1 MGGLDLFGCLWLF
14 FVYSFLGW
22 IAETCFCVLKYRKF
36 MNRGMLNSPLCIVYG
51 IAAVIIT
58 IGFPELFDEIPILF
72 LGCAGVSTLLE
83 WFTAKIL
90 EKLDH
95 KKWWDY
101 SSKRWNLDGY
111 ICLQYSIVWGI
122 LGVLSVKFVTPVLM
136 KLYHM
141 VPSFMMQIT
150 LWALLGVLIVDILG
164 STYIIRGSVKRND
177 TIQKIDHEL
186 YS

>member
-72 LGCAGVSTLLE
+72 LGCVELVHFLSGLQQRFLKNWIIKNGGTILLKDGILMDTSVCSILLYGVS
-83 WFTAKIL
+83 
-90 EKLDH
+90 
-95 KKWWDY
+95 
-101 SSKRWNLDGY
+101 
-111 ICLQYSIVWGI
+111 
-122 LGVLSVKFVTPVLM
+122 
-136 KLYHM
+136 
-141 VPSFMMQIT
+141 
-150 LWALLGVLIVDILG
+150 
-164 STYIIRGSVKRND
+164 
-177 TIQKIDHEL
+177 
-186 YS
+186 

>member
-14 FVYSFLGW
+14 FVYSFFGW

-51 IAAVIIT
+51 ISAVIIT

-95 KKWWDY
+95 KK
-101 SSKRWNLDGY
+101 
-111 ICLQYSIVWGI
+111 
-122 LGVLSVKFVTPVLM
+122 
-136 KLYHM
+136 M
-141 VPSFMMQIT
+141 VGLFF
-150 LWALLGVLIVDILG
+150 
-164 STYIIRGSVKRND
+164 
-177 TIQKIDHEL
+177 
-186 YS
+186 

>member
-1 MGGLDLFGCLWLF
+1 MGGFDLFGCLWLF

-51 IAAVIIT
+51 ISAVIIT

-101 SSKRWNLDGY
+101 SSKRWNLDEY
-111 ICLQYSIVWGI
+111 ICLQ
-122 LGVLSVKFVTPVLM
+122 
-136 KLYHM
+136 
-141 VPSFMMQIT
+141 
-150 LWALLGVLIVDILG
+150 
-164 STYIIRGSVKRND
+164 
-177 TIQKIDHEL
+177 
-186 YS
+186 

>member
-14 FVYSFLGW
+14 FVYSFFGW

-51 IAAVIIT
+51 ISAVIIT

-136 KLYHM
+136 KLFIWYHH
-141 VPSFMMQIT
+141 
-150 LWALLGVLIVDILG
+150 L
-164 STYIIRGSVKRND
+164 
-177 TIQKIDHEL
+177 
-186 YS
+186 

>member
-58 IGFPELFDEIPILF
+58 IGFPELFDEVPILF

-95 KKWWDY
+95 KNGGTILLKD
-101 SSKRWNLDGY
+101 
-111 ICLQYSIVWGI
+111 GI
-122 LGVLSVKFVTPVLM
+122 LMDTSVCSILLYGVS
-136 KLYHM
+136 
-141 VPSFMMQIT
+141 
-150 LWALLGVLIVDILG
+150 
-164 STYIIRGSVKRND
+164 
-177 TIQKIDHEL
+177 
-186 YS
+186 

>member
-14 FVYSFLGW
+14 FVYSFFGW

-90 EKLDH
+90 EKLVIKNGGTILLKD
-95 KKWWDY
+95 
-101 SSKRWNLDGY
+101 
-111 ICLQYSIVWGI
+111 GI
-122 LGVLSVKFVTPVLM
+122 LMDTSVCSILLYGVS
-136 KLYHM
+136 
-141 VPSFMMQIT
+141 
-150 LWALLGVLIVDILG
+150 
-164 STYIIRGSVKRND
+164 
-177 TIQKIDHEL
+177 
-186 YS
+186 